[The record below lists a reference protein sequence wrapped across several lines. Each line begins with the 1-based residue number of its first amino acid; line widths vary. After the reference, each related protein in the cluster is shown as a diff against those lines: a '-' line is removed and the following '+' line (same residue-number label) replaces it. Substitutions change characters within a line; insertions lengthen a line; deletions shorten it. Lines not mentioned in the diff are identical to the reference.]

1 MICRTKLQV
10 EFLSVFTA
18 QPCEPQQNV
27 GGRGEV
33 RMIKLR
39 SGCNAFRK
47 VWCKGVNRG
56 CQDHSAFSH
65 THPEYHVSPES
76 QITVALL

>member
-1 MICRTKLQV
+1 
-10 EFLSVFTA
+10 
-18 QPCEPQQNV
+18 
-27 GGRGEV
+27 
-33 RMIKLR
+33 MIKLR